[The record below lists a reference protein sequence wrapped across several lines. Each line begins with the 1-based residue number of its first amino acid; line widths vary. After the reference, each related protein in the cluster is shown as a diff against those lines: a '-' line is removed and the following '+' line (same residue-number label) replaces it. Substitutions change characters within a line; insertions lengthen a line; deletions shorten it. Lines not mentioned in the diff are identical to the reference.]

1 MLCGAQRHRTR
12 LLHNHQLAAPRY
24 ARPGEAGQVCGWA
37 AGRVRPVC
45 PIGLVAGEATGRQAG
60 PQGQLQPIGSSPMVS
75 RTPVRRPPG
84 EARRLAGPGTR
95 VGAPSLATVTS
106 LPPPCLR
113 HTNPDPRTVS
123 WPTPCDARST
133 GVRGAVH
140 AQSKASSASS
150 SQQATRRTEARL
162 LTNTLLNVCTG
173 PSMACRRARAGARH
187 VASCEELSPGKRV
200 PLAAM
205 ASSLTELTEHSAVR
219 EVVGVKQDEAQAFAL
234 SLLPSLAVPWD
245 TFVAGGLLSDRDVQL
260 IRRFDKRD
268 KFTQAALWEKA
279 RSRRGAGGE
288 PYRERPDLWPSHA
301 AGGVRLRGRL
311 LQRPAQRQQGRHD
324 PVCAGAAGGGVRG
337 CVLPPPATS
346 SASGLKRPHPPQP
359 PPFNLPFTFLLSR
372 HAWHCTAFGKSQKR

>member
-123 WPTPCDARST
+123 WPTPCDASST

-187 VASCEELSPGKRV
+187 VASCEELSPRE
-200 PLAAM
+200 AR
-205 ASSLTELTEHSAVR
+205 AVGR
-219 EVVGVKQDEAQAFAL
+219 HGVVADRADRAQ
-234 SLLPSLAVPWD
+234 
-245 TFVAGGLLSDRDVQL
+245 
-260 IRRFDKRD
+260 
-268 KFTQAALWEKA
+268 
-279 RSRRGAGGE
+279 RGAGGGGGE
-288 PYRERPDLWPSHA
+288 AGRGAGVRAVATPV
-301 AGGVRLRGRL
+301 AGGALGHLRGG
-311 LQRPAQRQQGRHD
+311 RPAVRPGRAAHQALRQTRQVHTG
-324 PVCAGAAGGGVRG
+324 GAVGEGAFPQGGGR
-337 CVLPPPATS
+337 
-346 SASGLKRPHPPQP
+346 
-359 PPFNLPFTFLLSR
+359 
-372 HAWHCTAFGKSQKR
+372 